1 MKIFLVA
8 RGGLA
13 TKTPKSLI
21 YIGVDHK
28 IATNRCS
35 TCLEHLM
42 PHFDINI
49 LKILAPKKSIGCRT
63 IAGLTLTKS
72 PLNFR
77 PTQAVKS
84 NAENRD
90 FGVPK

>member
-1 MKIFLVA
+1 MLFIKINLPSAYQSYQNKKGLVPTTALTLYSLVA

-21 YIGVDHK
+21 YIGANRK

-42 PHFDINI
+42 PYFDVNFSQMLA
-49 LKILAPKKSIGCRT
+49 LK
-63 IAGLTLTKS
+63 
-72 PLNFR
+72 NW
-77 PTQAVKS
+77 
-84 NAENRD
+84 
-90 FGVPK
+90 

>member
-1 MKIFLVA
+1 MFLVA

-21 YIGVDHK
+21 YIGFNHK

-42 PHFDINI
+42 AYFGINFSEMPVLGFWYWLPRQRQPHFLQIVAD
-49 LKILAPKKSIGCRT
+49 SCRT
-63 IAGLTLTKS
+63 
-72 PLNFR
+72 LNSKMLF
-77 PTQAVKS
+77 K
-84 NAENRD
+84 
-90 FGVPK
+90 K